1 MNRNAFQTD
10 RRRARQSRGFAACAI
25 GMAAAAFFS
34 VFDQM
39 LPVFQGQY
47 QEMGLE
53 AGFALHLAS
62 LAFSS
67 ELTHLAL
74 PVLCALPFAAAF
86 LEDYRSR
93 FWRFYLLRSGTED
106 YVSTRAAVTALAGGL
121 SLLAGMALVVFLFL
135 LLFVPWETA
144 SGEAGMV
151 SAGLVACLT
160 KGLLFFLSGCFWS
173 LVGGI
178 MATATMNRYM
188 AYASPFIFYYLLVIL
203 SERYFRGI
211 YMMDPREWMN
221 PHPDWVGGFWGAA
234 LWAAE
239 LTAGAMVLYRFM
251 MERRLRNG

>member
-1 MNRNAFQTD
+1 MNRNTFQTD
-10 RRRARQSRGFAACAI
+10 RRRAWQSRGFAACAI
-25 GMAAAAFFS
+25 GVAAAAFFG

-53 AGFALHLAS
+53 KGFALGLAS
-62 LAFSS
+62 SAFSS
-67 ELTHLAL
+67 ELMHLAL

-93 FWRFYLLRSGTED
+93 FWRFCLLRSGTED
-106 YVSTRAAVTALAGGL
+106 YVRVRAAVTALAGGL
-121 SLLAGMALVVFLFL
+121 SLLAGMAFAVFLFL

-144 SGEAGMV
+144 SGEAG
-151 SAGLVACLT
+151 SLAACLT
-160 KGLLFFLSGCFWS
+160 KGFLFFLSGCFWS

-211 YMMDPREWMN
+211 YMMDPREWVN
-221 PHPDWVGGFWGAA
+221 PQSDWVGGFWGAA
-234 LWAAE
+234 LWTAE

-251 MERRLRNG
+251 MERRLRNV